1 MIINFSNLLLYTKK
15 NKFIV
20 SLCFILIFILT
31 VSFIYLN
38 NYKVSYQEE
47 LKLNLTMQ
55 EKLDAFEIENVE
67 LKDKILLQ
75 KNKLD
80 SLNKKNKENKKI
92 ISDKDLK
99 IKNLESEIDRLKKQ
113 LTKNSSYTASTSTKT
128 NTSSK
133 IITNINNGD
142 YGQAKQVWNALRN
155 IGLNKY
161 VVAGILGNIMAEVGG
176 QTLDISRWPQYSNE
190 NYYGICQWGGPRRKR
205 LLNEFG
211 PTLENQI
218 KFLCV
223 ELFEIIPKG
232 SQFYSLQDEKAA
244 ALYFAK
250 YYEVCS
256 SKYYSVR
263 QINATKALQYFT

>member
-1 MIINFSNLLLYTKK
+1 MLYIKK

-20 SLCFILIFILT
+20 SLCFILILILT

-47 LKLNLTMQ
+47 LKLNSTIQ
-55 EKLDAFEIENVE
+55 EKLDVFKIENAE
-67 LKDKILLQ
+67 LKDTISLQ
-75 KNKLD
+75 KNKLN
-80 SLNKKNKENKKI
+80 SLTKKNKENKKI

-99 IKNLESEIDRLKKQ
+99 IKNLEGEIDRLKKQ
-113 LTKNSSYTASTSTKT
+113 LAKDSSYTASASTKI

-133 IITNINNGD
+133 INTDNGD
-142 YGQAKQVWNALRN
+142 YGQARQVWNTLRS

-161 VVAGILGNIMAEVGG
+161 VAAGILGNIMAEVGG

-211 PTLENQI
+211 STLENQI

-232 SQFYSLQDEKAA
+232 SSFYSLQDEKAA